1 MDHLKTIEL
10 LKKKIIREQ
19 TTRKAAE
26 QLLEAKSTELYYSKK
41 LFEDSLVKVTEKSDQ
56 DVQLL
61 IFKNTLEAILLHYSS
76 LLLQSSP
83 DDALV
88 RNLLV
93 DLVKIDNIKMVHFTS
108 TITLLDNK
116 YLQAGQ
122 SSKLYEAKGNAE
134 SYEWLGGDTQL
145 VTLLRVEGESVGEIH
160 FVFSEQ
166 PNPKWHS
173 TMEKQ
178 CCLISEMIS
187 AAFHRQLLLDKTI
200 KEKLRAEKSDRSTRD
215 FVAMINHE
223 LRTPLN
229 GLLGAAELIE
239 ETSITSYQ
247 KKLLS
252 TVHEAGEMLRVIIN
266 DILDVSKI
274 NAGML
279 ELKVAKFS
287 PITLIDTITQ
297 IFAAQTKDK
306 GLYFESDVDK
316 MLPKLLIG
324 DADRIKQILVN
335 LIGNSVKF
343 TSKGGIKFT
352 VSWRENALLLYISD
366 SGCGIPLDKQASLFD
381 PFTQVDNSSQRKF
394 EGTGLGLSICKL
406 LVEMMEGNLSFTSK
420 LDEGTEFTI
429 RIPLEAYIDINND
442 EAIEEAGI
450 ADSDFCI
457 EQLKILAV
465 EDIKINQTI
474 LGMMLKKIG
483 IEHQFSDDGQ
493 QAIDCLKENEF
504 DIILMDCRMPV
515 LDGFKATAHLRAHGY
530 TKPIIAL
537 TAGTTSMEMQE
548 CIDSGMDDI
557 VHKPYKREELEV
569 ALKKWGSKLEKLEKG

>member
-1 MDHLKTIEL
+1 MDDLKTIEL
-10 LKKKIIREQ
+10 LKKKILREQ
-19 TTRKAAE
+19 TIRKAAE
-26 QLLEAKSTELYYSKK
+26 KLLEEKSTELYYAKK
-41 LFEDSLVKVTEKSDQ
+41 LVEDSLEKVTEKAEQ
-56 DVQLL
+56 DEQLL
-61 IFKNTLEAILLHYSS
+61 IFKNSLEAILLQYSS
-76 LLLQSSP
+76 LLLQSPP

-93 DLVKIDNIKMVHFTS
+93 DLVKVENIKMVSFTS
-108 TITLLDNK
+108 TIDLLDNK
-116 YLQAGQ
+116 VLQAGQ
-122 SSKLYEAKGNAE
+122 SSKIYDIKDNEE
-134 SYEWLGGDTQL
+134 RFEWLGGDTQL
-145 VTLLRVEGESVGEIH
+145 VTLLRVEGDNVGNIH
-160 FVFSEQ
+160 FVFCEE

-173 TMEKQ
+173 TIEKQ

-187 AAFHRQLLLDKTI
+187 AAFHRQLLLNKT
-200 KEKLRAEKSDRSTRD
+200 EKSDRSTRD

-239 ETSITSYQ
+239 DTSITDYQ

-279 ELKVAKFS
+279 DLKVTDFS
-287 PITLIDTITQ
+287 PTTLIETITQ
-297 IFAAQTKDK
+297 IFSAQTKDK
-306 GLYFESDVDK
+306 GLYFESHID
-316 MLPKLLIG
+316 KLLPNFLLG

-366 SGCGIPLDKQASLFD
+366 TGCGIPEDRQASLFD

-406 LVEMMEGNLSFTSK
+406 LVEMMDGNLSFTSK

-429 RIPLEAYIDINND
+429 RIPLEEYKDINTND
-442 EAIEEAGI
+442 SALEQSAIAESE
-450 ADSDFCI
+450 FCI
-457 EQLKILAV
+457 EKLKILAV

-493 QAIDCLKENEF
+493 QAIDCLQENEF
-504 DIILMDCRMPV
+504 DIILMDCRMPI
-515 LDGFKATAHLRAHGY
+515 LDGFKATAYLRAHGY

-569 ALKKWGSKLEKLEKG
+569 ALKKWGCKLEKLVNR